1 MNRKTLMTSAAAGI
15 LSLSLLAGVA
25 LPAMAQD
32 TETSPAHPV
41 EPGVP
46 GGRGDNGPMG
56 GRGMHD
62 GAMGERG
69 GMTGRDGMMGR
80 GGMLGLS
87 ATVVSADDESI
98 VVTLAVPDVAAD
110 DSAQADQPGGRPG
123 NFGRGGRG
131 GGPLG
136 LVNEDGELELAITD
150 ESLVFDDELNAISA
164 ASLDE
169 GDSIV
174 IAPAFNWGSPAVAI
188 AIQGDADAV
197 SELVNVG
204 QLVSEEGDT
213 LVLNTF
219 EDEEV
224 TVTVSDATIWYN
236 GGSVDRPD
244 SLTEGLP
251 LRVLGAV
258 DEDGNITATLVAS
271 GHMR

>member
-1 MNRKTLMTSAAAGI
+1 MNRKTLMTSAATGI

-32 TETSPAHPV
+32 TETSPANPV

-62 GAMGERG
+62 GAMGGRG
-69 GMTGRDGMMGR
+69 GMTGRDGIMGR

-87 ATVVSADDESI
+87 ATIVSADDESI
-98 VVTLAVPDVAAD
+98 VVTLALPDVAAD
-110 DSAQADQPGGRPG
+110 DSAQADQPSGRPG
-123 NFGRGGRG
+123 HFGR

-136 LVNEDGELELAITD
+136 LVNEDGELELAVTD
-150 ESLVFDDELNAISA
+150 ESLVFDSELNAISA

-174 IAPAFNWGSPAVAI
+174 ISPAFNWDSPEVAI
-188 AIQGDADAV
+188 AIQSDADAV

-236 GGSVDRPD
+236 GGTVERPN

-271 GHMR
+271 GRMR

>member
-1 MNRKTLMTSAAAGI
+1 VPTKKTNISRNVKETDKMNRKTMMTSAAAGI
-15 LSLSLLAGVA
+15 LSLSLLAGAA

-46 GGRGDNGPMG
+46 GGRGGNGPMG

-62 GAMGERG
+62 GAMGGRG

-131 GGPLG
+131 GGRWG
-136 LVNEDGELELAITD
+136 WSTRM
-150 ESLVFDDELNAISA
+150 
-164 ASLDE
+164 ASL
-169 GDSIV
+169 S
-174 IAPAFNWGSPAVAI
+174 WQSPTNR
-188 AIQGDADAV
+188 
-197 SELVNVG
+197 L
-204 QLVSEEGDT
+204 
-213 LVLNTF
+213 
-219 EDEEV
+219 
-224 TVTVSDATIWYN
+224 
-236 GGSVDRPD
+236 
-244 SLTEGLP
+244 SLTKNSTP
-251 LRVLGAV
+251 SARRAWMKA
-258 DEDGNITATLVAS
+258 TAS
-271 GHMR
+271 